1 MQGSHTAEKWYFP
14 EKTGLKL
21 TMTVHFTDS
30 SHKAAIGII
39 ARDHK
44 RKVVAGIGKLVND
57 DVLVVEA
64 LALKEGALITA
75 KEKYASYL

>member
-1 MQGSHTAEKWYFP
+1 MMVHL
-14 EKTGLKL
+14 TG
-21 TMTVHFTDS
+21 S

-44 RKVVAGIGKLVND
+44 GKVVAGIGKLVND

-64 LALKEGALITA
+64 LALNEGAFLTA
-75 KEKYASYL
+75 KEKYSSYL